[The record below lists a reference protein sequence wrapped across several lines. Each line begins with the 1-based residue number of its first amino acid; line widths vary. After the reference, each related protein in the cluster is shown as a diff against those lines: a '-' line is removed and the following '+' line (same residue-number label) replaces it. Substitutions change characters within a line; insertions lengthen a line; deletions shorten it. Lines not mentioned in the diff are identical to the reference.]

1 MKIKKNNL
9 EINGVLNLR
18 TLLTF
23 TGPKIRI
30 KTDEALESVI
40 CDVIKIQ
47 LKWRDSTRSII
58 NKSSI

>member
-30 KTDEALESVI
+30 KTDEALKMSCVT
-40 CDVIKIQ
+40 
-47 LKWRDSTRSII
+47 S
-58 NKSSI
+58 